1 MKKVIF
7 ILITLIFLTSC
18 SFIEDIKSDITGQTI
33 TQDDLKDQNI
43 KLDSGKIDVYFC
55 PRDNCGDKLNNL
67 VKSSQKIN
75 CAFYELD
82 LSDLISSLNEKNSLI
97 VVDNDNYE
105 KLSSMENVRKD
116 DRSALMHNKFCIF
129 DNKIVSTG
137 SFNPTVSANTKQN
150 NNLVVISSES
160 LAENYNDEFQSF
172 LGKRFGNDE
181 KVKYSKIILNNEILI
196 ENYFCPEDDCEQH
209 VYDVISKAKKRIYF
223 MAFSFT
229 SDKIGDLIIKKSNTT
244 EVKGIFEK
252 TQATTEYSEY
262 NKMKETSLNVILDKN
277 PSFMHHKVFI
287 VDDIVILGSYNPTS
301 SGNNNNDE
309 NIVIIYDIPVSDKFL
324 EEFDYVWNL

>member
-1 MKKVIF
+1 
-7 ILITLIFLTSC
+7 
-18 SFIEDIKSDITGQTI
+18 
-33 TQDDLKDQNI
+33 
-43 KLDSGKIDVYFC
+43 
-55 PRDNCGDKLNNL
+55 
-67 VKSSQKIN
+67 
-75 CAFYELD
+75 
-82 LSDLISSLNEKNSLI
+82 
-97 VVDNDNYE
+97 
-105 KLSSMENVRKD
+105 
-116 DRSALMHNKFCIF
+116 
-129 DNKIVSTG
+129 
-137 SFNPTVSANTKQN
+137 
-150 NNLVVISSES
+150 
-160 LAENYNDEFQSF
+160 
-172 LGKRFGNDE
+172 
-181 KVKYSKIILNNEILI
+181 
-196 ENYFCPEDDCEQH
+196 
-209 VYDVISKAKKRIYF
+209 

>member
-1 MKKVIF
+1 MKKLLFLLISLFF
-7 ILITLIFLTSC
+7 IVSC
-18 SFIEDIKSDITGQTI
+18 SYVDEIKSDITGQTV
-33 TQDDLKDQNI
+33 TQDDLNDQSI

-55 PRDNCGDKLNNL
+55 PRDNCRDKLNNL

-75 CAFYELD
+75 CAFYELN
-82 LSDLISSLNEKNSLI
+82 LNDLITSLKEKNSLI

-105 KLSSMENVRKD
+105 EINANLDVKQD

-150 NNLVVISSES
+150 NNLVMISSES

-181 KVKYSKIILNNEILI
+181 KVKYPKIILNNEILI

-223 MAFSFT
+223 MTFSFT
-229 SDKIGDLIIKKSNTT
+229 SDKIGDLIIKKSNIT

-262 NKMKETSLNVILDKN
+262 NKMKDANLNVILDKN

>member
-7 ILITLIFLTSC
+7 ILIALIFLTSC

-172 LGKRFGNDE
+172 LGKMFGNDE